1 MTDHQMIVVLTA
13 ADHAILDQYGAI
25 LIECGTNTRYHQMI
39 RARET
44 L

>member
-1 MTDHQMIVVLTA
+1 MTPDRLAT
-13 ADHAILDQYGAI
+13 ADHAILDEYGAI
-25 LIECGTNTRYHQMI
+25 LIECGTNTRYHRMI